1 LRPTFEYL
9 HGVSAVLTDQSFV
22 FSLFLIFTGA
32 AVLASVALYTKQPLL
47 VAYIVLGA
55 LLGPYGYS
63 LISDTSLLQDTS
75 HIGIIFLLF
84 LLGLDMQPSHLFAML
99 KKASS
104 VAIGSSITFFS
115 LGFAVSYLFGL
126 NNTESIVVGLS
137 LMFSST
143 IIGIKLLPTTVLHH
157 RHVGELVVGLLLL
170 QDIIAIIVLILIY
183 ANQDTSSQ
191 DALSMIKP
199 LIAMP
204 LLTFAAFKMIK
215 FIILPLIQRFDKFH
229 EYIFLLAIGWCLG
242 MAEAAQLVGLS
253 AEMGAFIAGVSL
265 ASSPISQ
272 YIATHL
278 KPLRDFFLILFFFS
292 IGASFNLGLLPDI
305 IIPTLVLAL
314 VVVILKPLI
323 FRFFLLRI
331 KEDSSMAWE
340 VGFRL
345 GQTSEFSLLIAY
357 LAASSSMIG
366 INASHII
373 QATAIITFL
382 LSSYIVLFNFPSP
395 IAIKDHLRRD

>member
-1 LRPTFEYL
+1 M
-9 HGVSAVLTDQSFV
+9 ADQSFV

-32 AVLASVALYTKQPLL
+32 AVLASIALYTKQPLL

-63 LISDTSLLQDTS
+63 LISDLSLIQDTS

-84 LLGLDMQPSHLFAML
+84 LLGLDMQPSHLVAML

-104 VAIGSSITFFS
+104 VAAGSSIAFYS
-115 LGFAVSYLFGL
+115 LGFSVSWLFGFTH
-126 NNTESIVVGLS
+126 TESIVIGLS
-137 LMFSST
+137 MMFSST

-170 QDIIAIIVLILIY
+170 QDIIAIVVLILIY
-183 ANQDTSSQ
+183 ANQGSNEAGT
-191 DALSMIKP
+191 LEMIKP

-204 LLTFAAFKMIK
+204 VLTYLAFKAIK
-215 FIILPLIQRFDKFH
+215 YIILPLIQRFDKFH

-292 IGASFNLGLLPDI
+292 IGASFNLGLIPDI
-305 IIPTLVLAL
+305 VLPAVVLAL
-314 VVVILKPLI
+314 VVVTLKPLI
-323 FRFFLLRI
+323 FRFFLMRI
-331 KEDSSMAWE
+331 KEDSAMSWE

-373 QATAIITFL
+373 QATAILTFL

-395 IAIKDHLRRD
+395 IAIKDELRRD